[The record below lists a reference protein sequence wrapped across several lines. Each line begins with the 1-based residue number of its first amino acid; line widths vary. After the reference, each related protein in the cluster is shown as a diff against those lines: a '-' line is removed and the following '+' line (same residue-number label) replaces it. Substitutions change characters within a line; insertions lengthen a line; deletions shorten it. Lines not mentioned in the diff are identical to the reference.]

1 MLAAILE
8 LCKVE
13 HMNLLELCT
22 KILYNI
28 TCELSPPGLANADT
42 YAKKLSSLKVPHL
55 LIARLVH
62 NLKISGSKTNTPVRT
77 LLGMAIANM
86 SFQKQLV
93 VELTQ
98 EHFAIAVRLF
108 SRKRCRNIILSH

>member
-1 MLAAILE
+1 MDMLAAILE

-13 HMNLLELCT
+13 YMNLLELCT

-28 TCELSPPGLANADT
+28 TCELSPTLPNADV
-42 YAKKLSSLKVPHL
+42 YAKKLSALKVPHI

-62 NLKISGSKTNTPVRT
+62 NSKISGSKTNTPVRM

-93 VELTQ
+93 VELAQ
-98 EHFAIAVRLF
+98 ENFALAVIVLL
-108 SRKRCRNIILSH
+108 IVVGQ